1 MTNWSDW
8 KIKKTQRELFEYFE
22 RCDRNY
28 KLVEP
33 FIVTRT
39 TRTSGAPEGSK
50 GLVVCEIKDGFSKKW
65 SVLLE
70 NGGMFKISS
79 PEKWVIDSIKEN
91 KMANVNYVGGEYN
104 LVEVTYLED
113 ISLKTYVFKADLDL
127 DVIKDNLVV
136 VESNRG
142 FGLCKVV
149 SVTKNSIE
157 NHELALKA
165 TAWVVDK
172 VDQTN
177 HNARKEAT
185 KRREYLIKQLEEKKQ
200 QFQVTQ
206 MYELMAKVDPE
217 AAKLLEELK
226 LLN

>member
-1 MTNWSDW
+1 M
-8 KIKKTQRELFEYFE
+8 
-22 RCDRNY
+22 
-28 KLVEP
+28 EP

-39 TRTSGAPEGSK
+39 TRTSGTPEGSK

-70 NGGMFKISS
+70 NGGMFKLSS
-79 PEKWVIDSIKEN
+79 PEKWEINNKIKEN

-113 ISLKTYVFKADLDL
+113 LSFKTYVFKADLDL
-127 DVIKDNLVV
+127 DLIKDDLVV

-172 VDQTN
+172 VDTTN
-177 HNARKEAT
+177 QDKRKEAT

-217 AAKLLEELK
+217 AAKLLDELK